1 MADVRIVE
9 LPIIHVFVPV
19 VAGVLAGA
27 RTLIAP
33 MLGCRLDAFDV
44 TFEDPW
50 APRTIDE

>member
-1 MADVRIVE
+1 
-9 LPIIHVFVPV
+9 
-19 VAGVLAGA
+19 
-27 RTLIAP
+27 